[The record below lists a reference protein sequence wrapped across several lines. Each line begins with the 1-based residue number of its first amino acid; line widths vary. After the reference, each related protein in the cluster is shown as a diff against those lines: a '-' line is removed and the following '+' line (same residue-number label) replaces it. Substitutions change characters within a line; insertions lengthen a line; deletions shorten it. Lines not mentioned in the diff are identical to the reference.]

1 MPAITANL
9 VKDLREKT
17 GAGMMDCKKALAASD
32 GDMES
37 AIDWLR
43 KKGLA
48 AASKKAGRTAAEGLV
63 AIEID
68 RMRGAVVEVNAETD
82 FVARNDSFQNYV
94 AAVAG
99 CVLGSGRDVLDAE
112 ALAALDGAGS
122 GRTLGE
128 ELTDLIATIGE
139 NMQLRRAAVLS
150 VQSGSIAG
158 YVHSSVVPGM
168 GKIGVLV
175 ALESKASPDQLAE
188 MGRSLA
194 MHVAACDPRSVSRD
208 DLDPDLVERER
219 AVLAEQVRDSG
230 KPEDI
235 IAKMVEGRLRK
246 FYEQSVLLEQ
256 PYVMDDKKSVA
267 QALQEAS
274 QQIGMPVEITGFLRF
289 KLGEGIEK
297 AQENFSDEVAA
308 VAGQK

>member
-1 MPAITANL
+1 MPAITATL
-9 VKDLREKT
+9 VKNLREKT
-17 GAGMMDCKKALAASD
+17 GAGMMDCKKALSASD
-32 GDMES
+32 GDMEA

-63 AIEID
+63 ALRVEGK
-68 RMRGAVVEVNAETD
+68 RGSVVEVNAETD
-82 FVARNDSFQNYV
+82 FVARNHSFQNYV
-94 AAVAG
+94 ASVARL
-99 CVLGSGRDVLDAE
+99 VLHSGRDVLAAE
-112 ALAALDGAGS
+112 ELAALSDSSS

-128 ELTDLIATIGE
+128 ELADLIATIGE

-150 VQSGSIAG
+150 VETGYIAG
-158 YVHSSVVPGM
+158 YMHSSIAPDM

-175 ALESKASPDQLAE
+175 ALESQASPDQLAE
-188 MGRSLA
+188 IGRSLA
-194 MHVAACDPRSVSRD
+194 MHVAACDPRSLSRD
-208 DLDPDLVERER
+208 DLDPYLIERER

-230 KPEDI
+230 KPEEI

-267 QALQEAS
+267 QALKEAS
-274 QQIGMPVEITGFLRF
+274 EQMGSPLEVKGFFRF

-308 VAGQK
+308 VAGQR